1 VTAGDAAPAAGYVD
15 SPFAQFLGFQPGA
28 PEETQA
34 TSRLVTEEHHLN
46 PTGAIHGGALI
57 TLADNVATRMANEAQ
72 AGGPNE
78 GKFMSGIDLHATFLS
93 NQRGGTVIATARPVR
108 VGRRVTVIRTQV
120 TGDDGKLLL
129 EGTTTHI
136 PT

>member
-1 VTAGDAAPAAGYVD
+1 MTTDPPLAATD
-15 SPFAQFLGFQPGA
+15 SPFAQFIGLEPLGA
-28 PEETQA
+28 NSDESS
-34 TSRLVTEEHHLN
+34 SRLVTEPHHLN

-57 TLADNVATRMANEAQ
+57 ALADNVATRMAGQAQ

-93 NQRGGTVIATARPVR
+93 NQRGGTVTATARVVR
-108 VGRRVTVIRTQV
+108 AGRRVTVIRTQV
-120 TGDDGKLLL
+120 TGDEGKLLL
-129 EGTTTHI
+129 ELTTTHI

>member
-1 VTAGDAAPAAGYVD
+1 MTEATAAPLGGGD
-15 SPFAQFLGFQPGA
+15 SPFAQFLGFEPDEITA
-28 PEETQA
+28 ELSK
-34 TSRLVTEEHHLN
+34 SRLVTQPHHLN

-57 TLADNVATRMANEAQ
+57 ALADNVATRMANNAQ

-93 NQRGGTVIATARPVR
+93 NQLGGTVTATARVVR
-108 VGRRVTVIRTQV
+108 AGRRVTVIRTQV
-120 TGDDGKLLL
+120 AGDNDKLLL
-129 EGTTTHI
+129 ELTTTHI